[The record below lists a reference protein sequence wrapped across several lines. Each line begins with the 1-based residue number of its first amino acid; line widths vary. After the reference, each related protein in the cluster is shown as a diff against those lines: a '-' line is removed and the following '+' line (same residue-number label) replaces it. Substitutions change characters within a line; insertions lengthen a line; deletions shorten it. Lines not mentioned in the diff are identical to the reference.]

1 MEKVLRVN
9 QFFSAEDEKWEK
21 QWESPL
27 HSQAIVCQMDALG
40 HTEGFLGM
48 GGDVVTHVDDVGGL
62 VANLA
67 GKCYGLVY
75 GLMGTVGTVT
85 ESVHH
90 KQANAGEQFQSAG
103 VTEVMSVI

>member
-1 MEKVLRVN
+1 L
-9 QFFSAEDEKWEK
+9 AEDEKWEK

-27 HSQAIVCQMDALG
+27 HSQAVVGEVDTLG

-48 GGDVVTHVDDVGGL
+48 GGDIVTHVDDVGGL
-62 VANLA
+62 VAYLT

-75 GLMGTVGTVT
+75 GLMGSVG
-85 ESVHH
+85 SVAQSVDH

-103 VTEVMSVI
+103 GVTEVMSVI